1 MQKFKFFYLL
11 LMLISLGLLTLPTYA
26 QEDTDTVLAEG
37 VARSFLVTLT
47 TPELLDTLDFY
58 LLDSLKTDPV
68 LAPWQSTFVWAVML
82 PVRAQ
87 VIINFSTVCSPF

>member
-37 VARSFLVTLT
+37 VAR
-47 TPELLDTLDFY
+47 DQNAAA
-58 LLDSLKTDPV
+58 
-68 LAPWQSTFVWAVML
+68 APG
-82 PVRAQ
+82 R
-87 VIINFSTVCSPF
+87 